1 MVSLFLYQNIYSKLN
16 FLMDKPLGF
25 ISWICP
31 LMKTEVKNEGQYI
44 FHDGDELTCIFFL
57 ISGEAGFVLPQYNN
71 LAYISISEGCHFG
84 IIDIF
89 ASLLNIFP
97 GIMEMSPEELK
108 ETT

>member
-1 MVSLFLYQNIYSKLN
+1 
-16 FLMDKPLGF
+16 
-25 ISWICP
+25 
-31 LMKTEVKNEGQYI
+31 MKTEVKNEGQYI